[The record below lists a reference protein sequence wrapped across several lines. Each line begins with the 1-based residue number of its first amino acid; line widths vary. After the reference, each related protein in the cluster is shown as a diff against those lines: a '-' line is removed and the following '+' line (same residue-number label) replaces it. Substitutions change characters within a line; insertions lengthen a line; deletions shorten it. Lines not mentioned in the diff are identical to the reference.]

1 MPNFKILL
9 IVFLLSV
16 SAVFGQ
22 SSQDEQLMKEL
33 GMNQEELKK
42 LELFI
47 SQIQQVNGMIKEE
60 NWSVKISNAFALTES
75 GNELSNS
82 LVRGSIELY
91 HDNSNLRKMKWNRGG
106 KNASKITEFY
116 YDANGK
122 LLGIGEEDGKTIKF
136 IVLENNLIFLAVE
149 MERKE
154 NSTFKSIPKVDLKKE
169 VDKFI
174 KLATTLPDLLDIL
187 LEQD

>member
-16 SAVFGQ
+16 SVVFAQ
-22 SSQDEQLMKEL
+22 SEDEQLMQEL

-47 SQIQQVNGMIKEE
+47 SQIQQVNGMIKEG

-82 LVRGSIELY
+82 LVRGSIELF
-91 HDNSNLRKMKWNRGG
+91 HDNFNLRKMKWNRGG
-106 KNASKITEFY
+106 ENASKITEFY
-116 YDANGK
+116 YDSNGK
-122 LLGIGEEDGKTIKF
+122 LLGIGEENGKTIKF
-136 IVLENNLIFLAVE
+136 IVLENNNIFLAVE

-154 NSTFKSIPKVDLKKE
+154 NSTFKSIPKIDLKKE